1 VKGRTR
7 REWRLRAPDRSLVR
21 EIREATGLSPTAATI
36 LANRGIAGGIDAGRF
51 LAGTL
56 RDIAS
61 PFLMNDLEKAALRL
75 IEAGRRNEPVLIYA
89 DYDVD
94 GATGAAC
101 LFLFLREAFPL
112 LPAAIH
118 QNHRV
123 TDGYGL
129 QRDRVEAAAA
139 DGVKLIVTV
148 DCGISDV
155 DAIRLA
161 NARGMDVIVTDHH
174 LPGPELPPAA
184 AVLNP
189 RRRDCGFPE
198 KDLAGVGVVFTL
210 VRGLRDLLR
219 GNGTGGG
226 GGKEIDLRRYLDLVA
241 LGTVS
246 DMVPLR
252 GDNRI
257 LVQAGLRE
265 IRERPREGVNALLA
279 VSGVDPG
286 TANEADLGFRI
297 GPRLNAAGRVGDSRR
312 SAEILVTA
320 DRREAVRLASELHAD
335 NARRQRE
342 EARILRCVESALLS
356 GPPADGRNAIVLA
369 DPDWHPGVL
378 GIVASKLVERFR
390 RPAVLL
396 RVEGSQARGSC
407 RSIDGFP
414 LVDAL
419 GELSGLLSR
428 YGGHSQAAG
437 LALPAENLDAFRKG
451 LDRIAGAYASTR
463 ESPAGVPV
471 DAQVG
476 LGDISDGFLEEL
488 ERMRPFGMGNEEP
501 VLLACGLR
509 VTRKTPF
516 GAEGQHLKFEV
527 AGDGR
532 RLEVTAFHRPEVPV
546 EREGLVDLLFSPQR
560 VSFRGTRR
568 LRLLLRDVRPHE
580 RGERSASAP

>member
-1 VKGRTR
+1 VKGRIR
-7 REWRLRAPDRSLVR
+7 REWHLRAPDPSLVR
-21 EIREATGLSPTAATI
+21 EIRETTGLSPTAATI
-36 LANRGIAGGIDAGRF
+36 LANRGIAAGADADRF

-61 PFLMNDLEKAALRL
+61 PFLMNGLEKAALRL

-101 LFLFLREAFPL
+101 LFLFLQEAFPR
-112 LPAAIH
+112 LPVAIH

-123 TDGYGL
+123 VDGYGL
-129 QRDRVEAAAA
+129 QRARVEAAAA
-139 DGVKLIVTV
+139 SGVKLIVTV

-161 NARGMDVIVTDHH
+161 NGRGMDVIVTDHH
-174 LPGPELPPAA
+174 LPGLELPPAA
-184 AVLNP
+184 AVLDP
-189 RRRDCGFPE
+189 KRRDCGFPE
-198 KDLAGVGVVFTL
+198 KELAGVGVVFTL

-219 GNGTGGG
+219 GNGTEREGER
-226 GGKEIDLRRYLDLVA
+226 EIDLRSYLDLVA
-241 LGTVS
+241 LGTVA

-265 IRERPREGVNALLA
+265 IRERPREGVNALLS

-286 TANEADLGFRI
+286 TANESDLGFRI
-297 GPRLNAAGRVGDSRR
+297 GPRLNAAGRVGESRR
-312 SAEILVTA
+312 SSEILVTG
-320 DRREAVRLASELHAD
+320 DRREAVRLAAELHAD

-342 EARILRCVESALLS
+342 EARILRCAEAALLS
-356 GPPADGRNAIVLA
+356 GPPPDGRNAIVLA

-390 RPAVLL
+390 RPTVLL
-396 RVEGSQARGSC
+396 RVEGPQASGSC

-419 GELSGLLSR
+419 GELSVLLSR

-437 LALPAENLDAFRKG
+437 LALPVENLDAFREG

-463 ESPAGVPV
+463 ESPGGVPV
-471 DAQVG
+471 DAQVA
-476 LGDISDGFLEEL
+476 LGEITDGFLEEL

-509 VTRKTPF
+509 VTRKNPF
-516 GAEGQHLKFEV
+516 GADGQHLKFEV

-532 RLEVTAFHRPEVPV
+532 RLEVTAFHRPGLPV

-580 RGERSASAP
+580 CGERSASAP

>member
-1 VKGRTR
+1 MKGRTR
-7 REWRLRAPDRSLVR
+7 REWQLRAPDRSLVR
-21 EIREATGLSPTAATI
+21 EIRETTGLSSTASTI
-36 LANRGIAGGIDAGRF
+36 LANRGIAGGPEAGRF
-51 LAGTL
+51 LSGTL

-61 PFLMNDLEKAALRL
+61 PFRMIDLEKAALRL
-75 IEAGRRNEPVLIYA
+75 IEAGRRNDPVLIYA

-101 LFLFLREAFPL
+101 LFLFLREAFPR
-112 LPAAIH
+112 LPVSIH

-123 TDGYGL
+123 ADGYGL
-129 QRDRVEAAAA
+129 HRDRVEAAAA
-139 DGVKLIVTV
+139 SGVKLLVTV
-148 DCGISDV
+148 DCGISDI

-174 LPGPELPPAA
+174 LPGAELPPAA
-184 AVLNP
+184 AVLDP
-189 RRRDCGFPE
+189 KRRDCGFPE
-198 KDLAGVGVVFTL
+198 KELAGVGVVFTL
-210 VRGLRDLLR
+210 VRGLRDLLP
-219 GNGTGGG
+219 GNGSGGG
-226 GGKEIDLRRYLDLVA
+226 EERKIELRRYLDLVA

-257 LVQAGLRE
+257 LVKAGLRE
-265 IRERPREGVNALLA
+265 IRERPREGVSALLS

-286 TANEADLGFRI
+286 TANESDLGFRI

-312 SAEILVTA
+312 SAEILVTG
-320 DRREAVRLASELHAD
+320 DRREAVRLAAELHAD

-342 EARILRCVESALLS
+342 EARILRCAEEAFLS
-356 GPPADGRNAIVLA
+356 GPLSDGRNAIVLA

-378 GIVASKLVERFR
+378 GIVASKLVEKFR

-396 RVEGSQARGSC
+396 RVEGPQARGSC

-419 GELSGLLSR
+419 GELSALLSR

-437 LALPAENLDAFRKG
+437 LALPVENLGAFREG

-463 ESPAGVPV
+463 ESPCGVPV
-471 DAQVG
+471 DARVG
-476 LGDISDGFLEEL
+476 LGEITDGFLEEL

-501 VLLACGLR
+501 TLLASALR
-509 VTRKTPF
+509 VTRKNPF
-516 GAEGQHLKFEV
+516 GAGGQHLNFEV

-532 RLEVTAFHRPEVPV
+532 RLEVTAFHRPGLPV

-568 LRLLLRDVRPHE
+568 LRLLLRDVRPHAG
-580 RGERSASAP
+580 GERSPSAP

>member
-7 REWRLRAPDRSLVR
+7 REWQLRAPDPSLVR
-21 EIREATGLSPTAATI
+21 EIRETTGLSPTAAAI
-36 LANRGIAGGIDAGRF
+36 LANRGIAGGPEAGRF
-51 LAGTL
+51 LSGTL
-56 RDIAS
+56 QDIAS
-61 PFLMNDLEKAALRL
+61 PFRMNDLEKAARRL

-101 LFLFLREAFPL
+101 LFLFLREAFPR
-112 LPAAIH
+112 LPVSIH

-129 QRDRVEAAAA
+129 HRDRVEAAAGS
-139 DGVKLIVTV
+139 GVKLLVTV

-174 LPGPELPPAA
+174 LPGQELPPAA

-189 RRRDCGFPE
+189 KRRDCGFPE
-198 KDLAGVGVVFTL
+198 KELAGVGVVFTL

-226 GGKEIDLRRYLDLVA
+226 GEKGIDLRRYLDLVA

-257 LVQAGLRE
+257 LVKAGIRE
-265 IRERPREGVNALLA
+265 IRERPREGVSALLS

-286 TANEADLGFRI
+286 TANESDLGFRI
-297 GPRLNAAGRVGDSRR
+297 GPRLNAAGRVGESRR
-312 SAEILVTA
+312 SSEILVTG
-320 DRREAVRLASELHAD
+320 DRREAVRLAAELHAD

-342 EARILRCVESALLS
+342 EARILRCAEEAFLS
-356 GPPADGRNAIVLA
+356 GPQADGRNAIVLA

-396 RVEGSQARGSC
+396 RVEGPQARGSC

-419 GELSGLLSR
+419 GELSALLSR

-437 LALPAENLDAFRKG
+437 LALPVENLDAFREG
-451 LDRIAGAYASTR
+451 LERIAGAYASTR
-463 ESPAGVPV
+463 ERPFGLPV

-476 LGDISDGFLEEL
+476 LGEITDGFLEEL
-488 ERMRPFGMGNEEP
+488 DRMRPFGMGNEEP
-501 VLLACGLR
+501 TLLACGLR
-509 VTRKTPF
+509 VTRATPF
-516 GAEGQHLKFEV
+516 GAGGQHLKFEV
-527 AGDGR
+527 AGGGR
-532 RLEVTAFHRPEVPV
+532 RLEGTAFHRPGLPV

-560 VSFRGTRR
+560 VSFRGSRR
-568 LRLLLRDVRPHE
+568 LRLLLRDVRPHAG
-580 RGERSASAP
+580 GERAPSVP

>member
-1 VKGRTR
+1 MKGRTR
-7 REWRLRAPDRSLVR
+7 REWQLRAPDRSLVR
-21 EIREATGLSPTAATI
+21 EIRESTGLSPTAATI
-36 LANRGIAGGIDAGRF
+36 LANRGIAGGVEAGRF
-51 LAGTL
+51 LSGTL

-101 LFLFLREAFPL
+101 LLLFLREAFPR
-112 LPAAIH
+112 LPVAIH

-123 TDGYGL
+123 ADGYGL
-129 QRDRVEAAAA
+129 HRDRVEAAAA
-139 DGVKLIVTV
+139 SGVKLLVTV

-189 RRRDCGFPE
+189 KRRDCGFPE
-198 KDLAGVGVVFTL
+198 KELAGVGVVFTL
-210 VRGLRDLLR
+210 VRGMRDLMQ
-219 GNGTGGG
+219 GNGAAER
-226 GGKEIDLRRYLDLVA
+226 EIDLRRYLDLVA

-257 LVQAGLRE
+257 LVKAGIRE
-265 IRERPREGVNALLA
+265 IRERPREGVSALLS

-286 TANEADLGFRI
+286 AANESDLGFRI
-297 GPRLNAAGRVGDSRR
+297 GPRLNAAGRVGESRR
-312 SAEILVTA
+312 SSEILVTG
-320 DRREAVRLASELHAD
+320 DRREAVRLAAELHAD

-342 EARILRCVESALLS
+342 EARILRCAEAALLS

-369 DPDWHPGVL
+369 DPDWHLGVL
-378 GIVASKLVERFR
+378 GIVASKLAERFH

-396 RVEGSQARGSC
+396 RVEGPQARGSC
-407 RSIDGFP
+407 RSVDGFP

-419 GELSGLLSR
+419 GELSALLSR

-437 LALPAENLDAFRKG
+437 VALPVENLEAFREG
-451 LDRIAGAYASTR
+451 LDRIAGSYASTR
-463 ESPAGVPV
+463 ESPGGLPV

-476 LGDISDGFLEEL
+476 LGDITDGFLEEL

-501 VLLACGLR
+501 MLLACGLR
-509 VTRKTPF
+509 VTRKNPF
-516 GAEGQHLKFEV
+516 GADGQHLKFEV
-527 AGDGR
+527 AGGGR
-532 RLEVTAFHRPEVPV
+532 RLEATAFNRPGIPV
-546 EREGLVDLLFSPQR
+546 EREGIVDLLFSPQR
-560 VSFRGTRR
+560 VTFRGTRR
-568 LRLLLRDVRPHE
+568 LRLLLRDVRPYAG
-580 RGERSASAP
+580 GERSASAP

>member
-1 VKGRTR
+1 VEGRTR
-7 REWRLRAPDRSLVR
+7 RKWALRNPDRSLVR
-21 EIREATGLSPTAATI
+21 EICENTGLSPAAAGI
-36 LANRGIAGGIDAGRF
+36 LANRGITGGDAGRF
-51 LAGTL
+51 LSGTL
-56 RDIAS
+56 RDLSS
-61 PFLMNDLEKAALRL
+61 PFLMLDLEKAAHRL
-75 IEAGRRNEPVLIYA
+75 IEADRRKEPVLIYA

-155 DAIRLA
+155 DAIRFA

-226 GGKEIDLRRYLDLVA
+226 GEKEIDLRRYLDLVA

-451 LDRIAGAYASTR
+451 LDRIAGAYASNR
-463 ESPAGVPV
+463 ESPGGLPV